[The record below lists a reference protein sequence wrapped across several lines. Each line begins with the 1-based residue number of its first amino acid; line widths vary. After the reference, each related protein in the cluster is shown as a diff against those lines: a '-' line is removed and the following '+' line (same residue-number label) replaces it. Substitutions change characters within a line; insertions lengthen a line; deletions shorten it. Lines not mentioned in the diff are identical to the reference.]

1 MPKFDICR
9 IEQSRVR
16 LADSDGDSIV
26 SLFPISG
33 SVSTLSDKLW
43 SDIIAY
49 LPKNGV
55 P

>member
-1 MPKFDICR
+1 MPEFDISR

-16 LADSDGDSIV
+16 LADFDGDSII
-26 SLFPISG
+26 SLFPIG
-33 SVSTLSDKLW
+33 GCVSTLSDRLW

-49 LPKNGV
+49 LPKKGV